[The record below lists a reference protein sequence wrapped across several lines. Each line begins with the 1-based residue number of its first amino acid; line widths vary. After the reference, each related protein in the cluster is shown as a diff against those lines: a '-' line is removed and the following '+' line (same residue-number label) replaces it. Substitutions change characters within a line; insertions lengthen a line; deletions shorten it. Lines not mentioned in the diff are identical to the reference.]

1 MPEEEKTKKNT
12 TFSHPSPYTYYILC
26 KKCHAVNVPADV
38 GFCGSCK
45 RKIAA
50 DRPHDNYR
58 PPPTAHI
65 ETKRFAY
72 QCGGLPWRYRGK
84 REDKEMCYLEYD
96 GFFISVQRQKNR
108 KFCYFVGRKKSRETV
123 LRENIDELTF
133 ARTRAVR
140 HLAKLM
146 NMTFDE
152 LVDKIKGNPP
162 KNKTR
167 KEVKK

>member
-1 MPEEEKTKKNT
+1 MPEEEKTQKNT

-45 RKIAA
+45 RKVANI
-50 DRPHDNYR
+50 RPHDNYR
-58 PPPTAHI
+58 PPPNSCKDTRRRVYK
-65 ETKRFAY
+65 TGY
-72 QCGGLPWRYRGK
+72 LPWRYRGK
-84 REDKEMCYLEYD
+84 REDKEMCYLEYA
-96 GFFISVQRQKNR
+96 GFFASIQRQPDR
-108 KFCYFVGRKKSRETV
+108 KFCYIVGNKKETV
-123 LRENIDELTF
+123 FRKNITELTF

-140 HLAKLM
+140 HMAKLM

-152 LVDKIKGNPP
+152 LVDQITGKPP

-167 KEVKK
+167 KDVKK